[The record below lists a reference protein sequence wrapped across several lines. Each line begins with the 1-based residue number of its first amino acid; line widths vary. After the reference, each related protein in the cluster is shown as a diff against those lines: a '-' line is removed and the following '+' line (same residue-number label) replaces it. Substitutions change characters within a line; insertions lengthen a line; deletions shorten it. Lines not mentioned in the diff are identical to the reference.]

1 MEAIYSMNAPG
12 DERNLMKFAEEFDLL
27 ISGGSDFHGSNKPQI
42 QLGAGKGNLRI
53 PYEILER
60 IKEVKQDLKL

>member
-1 MEAIYSMNAPG
+1 MIK
-12 DERNLMKFAEEFDLL
+12 LAEEFGLL

-60 IKEVKQDLKL
+60 IKEAKQNLKL